1 MLHKLPLT
9 HCTSSGSECMLGK
22 MAQLEVGKLSSAV
35 SEHVLR
41 GEEFAESSTTP
52 ATPLATHNT
61 TTQGEKNNVGGDS
74 INDDNNSSVSFIDE
88 FRRHNKGMKQEVKF
102 FVNPLFTKG
111 RKLLKRTSNNATLK
125 RSDGCL
131 T

>member
-1 MLHKLPLT
+1 
-9 HCTSSGSECMLGK
+9 MLGE

-41 GEEFAESSTTP
+41 GEEFSESSTNNLDGPHSTYPLDEVIMTP
-52 ATPLATHNT
+52 AAPLATHNN

-74 INDDNNSSVSFIDE
+74 INDDNDSSVSFIDE
-88 FRRHNKGMKQEVKF
+88 FRRHNKGIKQEVKF
-102 FVNPLFTKG
+102 VVNPLFTKV